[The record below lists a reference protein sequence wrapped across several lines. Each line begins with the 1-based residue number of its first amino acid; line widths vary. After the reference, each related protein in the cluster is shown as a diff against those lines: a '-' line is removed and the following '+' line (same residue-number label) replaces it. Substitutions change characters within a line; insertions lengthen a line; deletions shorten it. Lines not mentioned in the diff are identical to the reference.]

1 MLRKNSRLVLSALL
15 VALIVSALVSLC
27 VGSLMIDAT
36 SLQSILL
43 DSIKTTHQPVHL
55 PQEAAVFWNIRLPRV
70 VLGILVGSSLAV
82 SGAAMQGLFR
92 NPLADPGLI
101 GISAGAML
109 FAVITIVLEV
119 YLLQWLRELI
129 GYYALSIA
137 AFFGA
142 CLVTFL
148 VYRLSVKNGK
158 ADITTLLL
166 AGIAINALA
175 GAFTG
180 FLTYLSTEEQLRSI
194 TFWSMGSLGGA
205 SWKTVMV
212 VLPFALIPVAIL
224 PFLTKQLNG
233 LALGESQALHMGIR
247 VSPLKKVIIILTTM
261 AVGASVAVAGIIGF
275 IGLVIPHIIRIAF
288 SADNRMVIP
297 ASSILG
303 AVVLV
308 LADTL
313 ARTIVS
319 PAELPIGILTAIIGT
334 PVFIFILLKQRRQRL
349 I

>member
-1 MLRKNSRLVLSALL
+1 MLLKNSKFVVTILLIALL
-15 VALIVSALVSLC
+15 ASVIISLC
-27 VGSLMIDAT
+27 VGSLMINAR
-36 SLQSILL
+36 SLQSILM
-43 DSIKTTHQPVHL
+43 DVVAPTHPAEHL

-70 VLGILVGSSLAV
+70 VLGILVGSALAV

-109 FAVITIVLEV
+109 FAVITIVLEIF
-119 YLLQWLRELI
+119 LLQWLKAMF
-129 GYYALSIA
+129 GYYALSMA
-137 AFFGA
+137 AFVGA

-205 SWKTVMV
+205 SWKTVMAM
-212 VLPFALIPVAIL
+212 LPFALIPLIVL
-224 PFLTKQLNG
+224 PFLSKQLNG

-247 VSPLKKVIIILTTM
+247 VSRLKKLIIILTTM

-275 IGLVIPHIIRIAF
+275 IGLVIPHIIRIAC
-288 SADNRMVIP
+288 SADNRIVIP
-297 ASSILG
+297 ASSLLG
-303 AVVLV
+303 AIVLV
-308 LADTL
+308 LADTM

-334 PVFIFILLKQRRQRL
+334 PAFIFILLKQRRQRFM
-349 I
+349 